1 MKEADLEEQM
11 RALGDPVRM
20 RIVRL
25 LALPVRSKSAPG
37 DAGFC
42 ACDIEAVMGVGQST
56 VSHHM
61 KQLMRAGLVDSTKT
75 GRWVYYRI
83 RPAAFAELSAAL
95 ARFAGD
101 TAACAVAGPDETG
114 GCADLEAPDC
124 CGPQEPPATESA
136 APARVQPPRKLSVIA
151 RRKSA

>member
-11 RALGDPVRM
+11 RALADPVRM

-25 LALPVRSKSAPG
+25 LALPVRSRTAPG
-37 DAGFC
+37 EAGFC

-83 RPAAFAELSAAL
+83 RQEAFAELSAAL

-101 TAACAVAGPDETG
+101 PAACTAAGPDQADG
-114 GCADLEAPDC
+114 MDLEPGC
-124 CGPQEPPATESA
+124 CGPQEPPAA
-136 APARVQPPRKLSVIA
+136 PAPAPARKLAVIA

>member
-25 LALPVRSKSAPG
+25 LALPVRSRTAPG
-37 DAGFC
+37 ESGFC

-83 RPAAFAELSAAL
+83 RQEAFAELSAAL

-101 TAACAVAGPDETG
+101 TAACTGAGSDDSDG
-114 GCADLEAPDC
+114 GADGEPGC
-124 CGPQEPPATESA
+124 CGPQEPPAAPAA
-136 APARVQPPRKLSVIA
+136 APARKLSVIA

>member
-25 LALPVRSKSAPG
+25 LALPVRSRTAPG
-37 DAGFC
+37 EAGFC

-83 RPAAFAELSAAL
+83 RQEAFAELSAAL

-101 TAACAVAGPDETG
+101 SAACSAASPDDTDGAAGPESEG
-114 GCADLEAPDC
+114 C
-124 CGPQEPPATESA
+124 CGPQEPTAA
-136 APARVQPPRKLSVIA
+136 APARKLSVIA

>member
-37 DAGFC
+37 ESGFC

-83 RPAAFAELSAAL
+83 RREAFAELSAAL

-101 TAACAVAGPDETG
+101 TAVCAGGGPDQANG
-114 GCADLEAPDC
+114 ADGKPGC
-124 CGPQEPPATESA
+124 CGPQEPPATPAA
-136 APARVQPPRKLSVIA
+136 APARKLSVIA

>member
-37 DAGFC
+37 ESGFC

-83 RPAAFAELSAAL
+83 RQEAFAELSAAL

-101 TAACAVAGPDETG
+101 TAACAGAGPDR
-114 GCADLEAPDC
+114 ADGADAEPGC
-124 CGPQEPPATESA
+124 CGPQESPATPAA
-136 APARVQPPRKLSVIA
+136 APARKLSVIA